1 MRSSSS
7 GVIGL
12 PSKTTR
18 WFSEGDI
25 KKLSQVIMDVEKQ
38 LRETHTTRTTLEEQN
53 QESITSVS
61 ELYSAEPFRTSQ
73 SYLWRPEPCTDYD
86 EDLKHTRRKNKHEED
101 KRFKPPDLNQERH
114 QDITCFILIKEAPP
128 DVAYKPKPS

>member
-1 MRSSSS
+1 MRHKYVPRQYHKEVLQKQSETKPCSANSVEEQQGRMRSSSS

-61 ELYSAEPFRTSQ
+61 EHYSAEPVSAVPIQEEQAKATS
-73 SYLWRPEPCTDYD
+73 PIF
-86 EDLKHTRRKNKHEED
+86 NKE
-101 KRFKPPDLNQERH
+101 
-114 QDITCFILIKEAPP
+114 
-128 DVAYKPKPS
+128 